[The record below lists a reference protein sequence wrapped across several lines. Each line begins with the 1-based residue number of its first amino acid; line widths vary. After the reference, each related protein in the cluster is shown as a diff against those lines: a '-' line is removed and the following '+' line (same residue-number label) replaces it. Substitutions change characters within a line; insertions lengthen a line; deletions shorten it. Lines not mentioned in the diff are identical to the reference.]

1 LKEKTVRLKSLKL
14 FLILAVL
21 MGIVGVT
28 QVFADCQGSPTEG
41 SDTIVCD
48 TNPEPALGFLTNG
61 VGGGGGDDTI
71 IVEEGTVIASAV
83 GGDTIPTTTSMP
95 LSTNP
100 GNDTIIINGDVQG
113 VYGNGGDDT
122 IIIGETGSIYT
133 WADGVYGDSSFN
145 TTVGGNDTIIIEGVV
160 NGTVEG
166 GAGNDLIEISGAV
179 NQGAYGGSGDDTII
193 LEDGAGGTDG
203 YSLYMGGNTGDDTLV
218 FQMTITN
225 QSVYDALSNLIAS
238 NVSSGTITINGQT
251 YYWSDFEH
259 LINMLVLILGEEAG
273 IVFSDG
279 RLNNDPAQT
288 AVLYCDQVDT
298 GVYALSP
305 QGAPLFEVTQQQI
318 DSTVAAAT
326 ANGEN
331 QMLAGAEGQSFWA
344 LTSNEV
350 LLHADAGGYD
360 FVVPADI
367 CVPTT

>member
-1 LKEKTVRLKSLKL
+1 MGMKSLKV
-14 FLILAVL
+14 FLILVSL

-41 SDTIVCD
+41 SDTIICD
-48 TNPEPALGFLTNG
+48 TNPEPELGYLSYG

-71 IVEEGTVIASAV
+71 IVEEGTMIASAV
-83 GGDTIPTTTSMP
+83 GGDTLPTTTSMP
-95 LSTNP
+95 LSSNP
-100 GNDTIIINGDVQG
+100 GNDTIIVNGDVQA

-122 IIIGETGSIYT
+122 ITIGETGSIYT
-133 WADGVYGDSSFN
+133 WSDGVYGDNSFN

-160 NGTVEG
+160 NGTVQG
-166 GAGNDLIEISGAV
+166 GAGDDVIEISGAV
-179 NQGAYGGSGDDTII
+179 NQGVGGGSGNDTII
-193 LEDGAGGTDG
+193 LEDGAGGTEG
-203 YSLYMGGNTGDDTLV
+203 YSLYVGGNTGNDTLV
-218 FQMTITN
+218 FKMTITN
-225 QSVYDALSNLIAS
+225 QSLYDALSELIAN
-238 NVSSGTITINGQT
+238 NVSTGSITIKGQT

-259 LINMLVLILGEEAG
+259 LINMLVLLLGEEGG
-273 IVFSDG
+273 ITYSDG

-288 AVLYCDQVDT
+288 AVLFCDQADT
-298 GVYALSP
+298 GIFALTP
-305 QGAPLFEVTQQQI
+305 HGTLLFEVPQQQI
-318 DSTVAAAT
+318 DTTVAAAA

-367 CVPTT
+367 CVPKN